1 MTIKLHAFPH
11 SPRAFKVL
19 AVAHHLGVDYEFSF
33 CDLTKGA
40 TRTPEFAPLNPNLK
54 MPVLEENGFKLWE
67 SNAIIQYLAEKKPE
81 AGLLPADAQARAD
94 VARWMFWE
102 STTWDAA
109 CAILAFERGV
119 KPLLGLGEP
128 DPAEVERGLSAFN
141 AAAAILDA
149 HLKGRDFIAGDRL
162 SLADFAVAADLILEP
177 FVQVPLAPYAEIR
190 RWGATMA
197 QLPGWQAALALQNG
211 RLAAA

>member
-19 AVAHHLGVDYEFSF
+19 AVAHHLGADYEFQF

-40 TRTPEFAPLNPNLK
+40 TRAPGFEALNPNQK
-54 MPVLEENGFKLWE
+54 MPVLEDGAFKLWE
-67 SNAIIQYLAEKKPE
+67 SNAIIQYLAEQHPAAE
-81 AGLLPADAQARAD
+81 LIPADVKARAD

-102 STTWDAA
+102 STTWDPA

-119 KPLLGLGEP
+119 KPLLGLGQP
-128 DPAEVERGLSAFN
+128 DPAEIERGLRAFN

-149 HLKGRDFIAGDRL
+149 HLKGRAFISGDRL

-177 FVQVPLAPYAEIR
+177 FVQLPLAPYAEIR
-190 RWGATMA
+190 RWGAAMA
-197 QLPGWQAALALQNG
+197 ELPAWNAVRAMQRPLVAA
-211 RLAAA
+211 